1 METDLQLI
9 LNVLSAICE
18 TDSIEKKKAI
28 ILANRT
34 DVVLSTVIMYIAQQ
48 DSFGVTL
55 ESIEK
60 PPYHIIEPKQC
71 ESLMNLLYS
80 FRNHGN
86 ADNVLEAYYFV
97 RRKPK
102 EERTEWK
109 KIICRDY
116 NIGLDSKTV
125 SKLIISGE

>member
-18 TDSIEKKKAI
+18 TDSIDKKKAI

-34 DVVLSTVIMYIAQQ
+34 DVVLSTVIMYIVQQ

-86 ADNVLEAYYFV
+86 EDNVLEAYYFV
-97 RRKPK
+97 
-102 EERTEWK
+102 TEWK
-109 KIICRDY
+109 RIICRDY